1 MAVFKSVDP
10 LIPPLGKAGS
20 FILETMK
27 WPGVSLSW
35 ETANL
40 PGAKGT
46 DKPWER
52 VEANCL
58 LKASSQECN
67 LGEVPAPPFRLLLVV
82 LVVTVYFIPL
92 FIYNGVTLSTS
103 LAWGSLSGSSWLQS
117 CDNSSNLFHRLLGLQ
132 VGVIHTQFFHFS
144 PKG

>member
-1 MAVFKSVDP
+1 MAIFKSVDP

-82 LVVTVYFIPL
+82 LVITVYFIPL
-92 FIYNGVTLSTS
+92 FIYNGVTMSTS

-117 CDNSSNLFHRLLGLQ
+117 CDNSSNL
-132 VGVIHTQFFHFS
+132 IHTQFFHFS
-144 PKG
+144 PKD